1 MQSERAKWTLV
12 FVLHVVAIVIACVS
26 MSQNEWYSPNSTVS
40 TQSFHY
46 GLARLTIKF
55 SDGREVHEN
64 LRKTGCH
71 LIPEHMCSNL
81 VTGGIWILSTG
92 SIALALV
99 FISLIT
105 LAVAKIKN
113 KGNLQFWSVVM
124 LFVATVL
131 MIVGSFSYC
140 RQVYIGWSFL
150 MFALSCF
157 LCLAVSIS
165 GASSFVGATVSNKR
179 AVATL
184 LVVVATMVI
193 IIAAMAT
200 FDWVF
205 IESDSTQY
213 HAGLVEVQVKGSNGY
228 SQTVKISSDKG
239 KDFLGKVLQDR
250 LVSGGNAILGTG
262 IVSLVLLLVS
272 LISGIMAVKGKQG
285 RHQAISSFSSFV
297 AGILTITG
305 ALIYARKLDVSYSFM
320 EFFASMFLVLLSCVL
335 LVTLSVGEGSAASP
349 PPAATY
355 KDLSPEPAF
364 V

>member
-1 MQSERAKWTLV
+1 M
-12 FVLHVVAIVIACVS
+12 FVLHIVAIIIACVA
-26 MSQNEWYSPNSTVS
+26 MSQNEWYSPDSTSS

-55 SDGREVHEN
+55 KDGREVNEN
-64 LRKTGCH
+64 LGKTGCH
-71 LIPEHMCSNL
+71 LIPEHMCERL
-81 VTGGIWILSTG
+81 VTGGIWILATG

-99 FISLIT
+99 FVSLIT

-131 MIVGSFSYC
+131 MILGSFSYC

-165 GASSFVGATVSNKR
+165 GASSFMGTTLSSKR
-179 AVATL
+179 AMAT
-184 LVVVATMVI
+184 LVVVVIAMAI
-193 IIAAMAT
+193 IIASMAT

-205 IESDSTQY
+205 VESSNTEY
-213 HAGLVEVQVKGSNGY
+213 HVGLVEMKVQASNGF
-228 SQTVKISSDKG
+228 SQTVKISSEKG
-239 KDFLGKVLQDR
+239 KEFLGKVLQDR
-250 LVSGGNAILGTG
+250 LTSGGNAILGTG
-262 IVSLVLLLVS
+262 IVSLVLLLVA
-272 LISGIMAVKGKQG
+272 LIAGVMAVKGKQG
-285 RHQAISSFSSFV
+285 RHQAVSSLSSFV

-305 ALIYARKLDVSYSFM
+305 ALIYARKMDVSYSFM
-320 EFFASMFLVLLSCVL
+320 EFFGAMFLVLLSCVL
-335 LVTLSVGEGSAASP
+335 LATVSVGASQNQAP
-349 PPAATY
+349 SPTY
-355 KDLSPEPAF
+355 KDLPPEPAF